1 MTKDKKTKIEYT
13 DKRPDWVPENA
24 GDEFAV
30 RVMKGVESG
39 NPAIPGQTSKHKVP
53 RSAAKNKLSVD
64 DHIDGVLKDDRG
76 ILAQSITLVES
87 NSLKHIEKAQ
97 EVIKKI
103 LPYTGKS
110 VRVGITGV
118 PGVGKS
124 TFIEALGTDLCKKGH
139 KVAVLAID
147 PSSAKTRGSIL
158 GDKTRME
165 LLSREK
171 NSFIRPSPSGGTLG
185 GVTRKTRE
193 TIMLC
198 EAAGFDVILIET
210 VGVGQS
216 EITVRS
222 MVDFFML
229 LMLPGGGDE
238 LQGIKKGIMEMS
250 DLLVINKAEEDNFAI
265 VTSTLQ
271 NYKMA
276 LHYIQPATEGWTT
289 EVLKTSALNSV
300 GIDEVWATVL
310 KFIETTK
317 KSGILQQRRKDQVVE
332 WVMSMVEN
340 ELLQKFYNEPA
351 VAAVLPGIK
360 ENVRSGKT
368 PPTKAVRE
376 ILDKFL

>member
-1 MTKDKKTKIEYT
+1 MTKDKKSKIQYT

-24 GDEFAV
+24 GDEFAA
-30 RVMKGVESG
+30 RVMIGVESG
-39 NPAIPGQTSKHKVP
+39 NPAIPGQTSEHQAP
-53 RSAAKNKLSVD
+53 HSAAKNKLSVD
-64 DHIDGVLKDDRG
+64 DHVEGVLKDDRG

-103 LPYTGKS
+103 LPHTGKS
-110 VRVGITGV
+110 IRVGITGV

-124 TFIEALGTDLCKKGH
+124 TFIEVLGTDLCKKGH

-216 EITVRS
+216 EISVRS

-276 LHYIQPATEGWTT
+276 LHYIQSATEGWTT

-300 GIDEVWATVL
+300 GIEEVWAKVL
-310 KFIETTK
+310 EFIETTK
-317 KSGILQQRRKDQVVE
+317 KSGIHEQRRKDQVVE

-351 VAAVLPGIK
+351 VAALLPGIK

-376 ILDKFL
+376 ILEKFL